1 MRVNLGG
8 WIAEGWKLMTAR
20 WTTWSLMVLLFGLPV
35 FSVYAAS
42 EIISL
47 RMQPTQIQSLREV
60 LTRAMSQSL
69 GIGLVTAFVVAAIS
83 AFFFG
88 GLYRAAFKQI
98 RNEEISV
105 GDLFS
110 GSGLYVR
117 VLVTLLI
124 IGALEFV
131 GTLLCFFPAFI
142 VRGMLFMALPLVV
155 DRDMEP
161 LQAIQLSFE
170 KAKPDW
176 LMWTLVGF
184 VVPLLASLGI
194 VACVIG
200 FIFSYGLYFTISVVA
215 YRDMFET
222 STAALSPVDA
232 LYSKEC
238 RQCKSMIPVR
248 ANFCEHCGAGQV

>member
-1 MRVNLGG
+1 MRVNLGS
-8 WIAEGWKLMTAR
+8 WIAEGWKLLTEK
-20 WTTWSLMVLLFGLPV
+20 WQTWSLMVLIFSLPV
-35 FSVYAAS
+35 FAVYAMS
-42 EIISL
+42 EVISL
-47 RMQPTQIQSLREV
+47 QMQSNVQSWREV
-60 LTRAMSQSL
+60 VTRAMSRSF
-69 GIGLVTAFVVAAIS
+69 GIGLLTAFVVAAIS
-83 AFFFG
+83 ALFFG
-88 GLYRAAFKQI
+88 GLYRAAFKQM
-98 RNEEISV
+98 RNEEMSV
-105 GDLFS
+105 SDLFS
-110 GSGLYVR
+110 GTGMYVR

-161 LQAIQLSFE
+161 WEAITTSFE

-184 VVPLLASLGI
+184 VVPLLSALGI
-194 VACVIG
+194 VACLIG
-200 FIFSYGLYFTISVVA
+200 FVFSYGLYFTISAVA
-215 YRDMFET
+215 YRDMFEVT
-222 STAALSPVDA
+222 TPALSPVDA

-248 ANFCEHCGAGQV
+248 ANFCEYCGAGQV